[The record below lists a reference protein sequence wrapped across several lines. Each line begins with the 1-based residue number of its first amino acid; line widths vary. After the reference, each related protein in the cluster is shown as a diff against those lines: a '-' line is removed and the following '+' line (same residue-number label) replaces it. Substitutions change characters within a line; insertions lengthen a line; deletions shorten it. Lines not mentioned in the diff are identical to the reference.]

1 MNVGGEE
8 SGVLLTH
15 ESRSKDHMQLVVVDS
30 RGFDF
35 LDEYYPGGV
44 TRGSNMITVVVAAAA
59 AAVVVCTFDY
69 RNSSMAAAY
78 ASRCWDRW
86 WVVVT
91 RSPPADTEC
100 Y

>member
-35 LDEYYPGGV
+35 LDEYYPRGV
-44 TRGSNMITVVVAAAA
+44 TRGSNMIAVVVVLAAA
-59 AAVVVCTFDY
+59 VVCTFDY

-78 ASRCWDRW
+78 ASRCWDSQ
-86 WVVVT
+86 VVVT